1 MKQLKLNMLLAVLML
16 CACTA
21 LSAASYEPFSQLT
34 ITDGIYQQGGNVTP
48 NVNQEA
54 AVFNDTYVPFEN
66 NGNTATDN
74 RSTGNDDPSAD
85 GYGTGVI
92 PEPLSGGYFFLIAMA
107 LGLAGLRVRKALCE
121 E

>member
-21 LSAASYEPFSQLT
+21 MSAASYEPFSQVT
-34 ITDGIYQQGGNVTP
+34 ITDGIYQQGGTVTP
-48 NVNQEA
+48 YNNQEA
-54 AVFNDTYVPFEN
+54 AVFNDDFSTTPLYEGEN
-66 NGNTATDN
+66 NGSDE
-74 RSTGNDDPSAD
+74 DDDWGVVD
-85 GYGTGVI
+85 GQQGTGTKGTPI
-92 PEPLSGGYFFLIAMA
+92 NGGYFFLIAMA

>member
-21 LSAASYEPFSQLT
+21 LSAANYEPFSQVT
-34 ITDGIYQQGGNVTP
+34 ITDGIYQQGGAVTP
-48 NVNQEA
+48 YNDQEA
-54 AVFNDTYVPFEN
+54 AVFNDTYVPFDN
-66 NGNTATDN
+66 NGNINNDN
-74 RSTGNDDPSAD
+74 RSTGNGDSKGGP
-85 GYGTGVI
+85 GIGVL
-92 PEPLSGGYFFLIAMA
+92 PEPLNGGYFFLIAMA

>member
-16 CACTA
+16 CICTA
-21 LSAASYEPFSQLT
+21 LSAASYEPFSQVT
-34 ITDGIYQQGGNVTP
+34 ITDGIYQQGGTVTP

-54 AVFNDTYVPFEN
+54 TLFGE
-66 NGNTATDN
+66 TANYSTDITTQAPGDPN
-74 RSTGNDDPSAD
+74 SWEDFDNKNQGTGNV
-85 GYGTGVI
+85 GT
-92 PEPLSGGYFFLIAMA
+92 PLNGGYFFLIAMA